1 MLERYMGVKGVE
13 GNTGK
18 RNLSCNMVNVIG
30 GNNLRALK
38 RPRKY
43 NGNTFKDR
51 SNRTKRL
58 VSLGRCPNR

>member
-1 MLERYMGVKGVE
+1 MGVEDIKA
-13 GNTGK
+13 NTGK

-51 SNRTKRL
+51 NNKTKGL
-58 VSLGRCPNR
+58 ALLGGCPNR